1 MPAFSKPTK
10 PPLTPEQRR
19 LRRTERREKQRQ
31 ANIGRAVKMHAA
43 RIAGQ
48 EQQNLWESATRPGV
62 VVPAIPRLNIG
73 CSGWFYWD
81 WKDRFYPP
89 GITTKQWF
97 QHYADQFDTVE
108 LNAPFYSWPT
118 VATVQTWVRQAQNR
132 QFVYTVKACEL
143 ITHVKQFKRTAE
155 LVKDFY
161 FIDRLLKSHMGCF
174 LFQLPPSFHYT
185 APRLKRILDQL
196 DSSKR
201 NVVEFRHRSWWNKQT
216 YLAFKKTNT
225 IFCSCSAPRLPD
237 ELIQTHDE
245 VYIRFHGTSRWYR
258 HNYTPEELTDW
269 AERIRQLNP
278 SRVWGYFNNDFGGYA
293 IENAREFT
301 CQLGVIN

>member
-1 MPAFSKPTK
+1 M

-19 LRRTERREKQRQ
+19 VRRVERREKQRQ
-31 ANIGRAVKMHAA
+31 ANAGRAAKMHAA
-43 RIAGQ
+43 RVADHQQ
-48 EQQNLWESATRPGV
+48 EIPWGPAISPAV
-62 VVPAIPRLNIG
+62 IVPAIPRLNIG

-89 GITTKQWF
+89 GITTKEWF
-97 QHYADQFDTVE
+97 QYYADRFDTVE

-132 QFVYTVKACEL
+132 RFVYTIKVCEL
-143 ITHVKQFKRTAE
+143 ITHLKKFTRTAE
-155 LVKDFY
+155 LVNDFY
-161 FIDRLLKSHMGCF
+161 FIDELLKPHMGCF

-201 NVVEFRHRSWWNKQT
+201 NVVEFRHSSWWNKQT

-237 ELIQTHDE
+237 ELIQTSDE

-258 HNYTPEELTDW
+258 HNYTSDELTVW
-269 AERIRQLNP
+269 AKRIRERNP
-278 SRVWGYFNNDFGGYA
+278 ARVWGYFNNDFGGHA
-293 IENAREFT
+293 IENARELT
-301 CQLGVIN
+301 RQLGAGP